1 LHSQK
6 KWIEPPKRNMLPG
19 KPNVADTTEL
29 KRSTTSDFSSSK
41 RLPDSLRNTTKTEML
56 IELNLTTSQTGLKM
70 SSEDFLE
77 LKLKLREREH
87 LELRVVKVVVMAV
100 AVEIRERSHNLNPSL
115 HLNLSLHLILS
126 PLLIPS
132 PLPILSPLPIP
143 SPLLTPN
150 PLPILS
156 PLLTPNPL
164 PILSLLPT
172 PNLDFPHLL
181 TGETVVPFTQLKT
194 KVDVDHAGP
203 SLQQLPWKVTGT

>member
-1 LHSQK
+1 MHSQK

-156 PLLTPNPL
+156 
-164 PILSLLPT
+164 LLPT